1 MEMHCVVY
9 WGFYLVFYL
18 VAFCHFVFASR
29 GEWVGEDA
37 DFIDFLVVITM
48 DGGRCMLNVIVL
60 FVNVRMTK
68 L

>member
-1 MEMHCVVY
+1 
-9 WGFYLVFYL
+9 LVFYL